1 MAEKITLP
9 WCKPLS
15 ETLVYEPRV
24 AKVGDTVVFDW
35 EGEAHNAWIYP
46 SGECLDNIGREYLG
60 EQPGSTLYTFLP
72 EDVGTKQTFVC
83 SVSNHCIK
91 GQILVYSVVG
101 ANDKVAE
108 YDLSTPCGGEG
119 YLGDPPSV
127 EEEITISVATS
138 TFWSTGIA
146 IVAMLGAIL
155 VL

>member
-9 WCKPLS
+9 WCKPPS
-15 ETLVYEPRV
+15 DTLVYEPRV

-46 SGECLDNIGREYLG
+46 SGECLDNIGRTYLG
-60 EQPGSTLYTFLP
+60 EQPGSTSYTFLP
-72 EDVGTKQTFVC
+72 EDIGTNKTFVC

-101 ANDKVAE
+101 ANETVAE
-108 YDLSTPCGGEG
+108 YDLSTPCGVDG
-119 YLGDPPSV
+119 YLGDPPAV
-127 EEEITISVATS
+127 EEAITISVATS

-146 IVAMLGAIL
+146 IIAMVGAIL
-155 VL
+155 VV